1 MTLRWKGLASLAG
14 ALRPAVVLILF
25 ASVLFVVDGYL
36 DGVYP
41 GGSHGSL
48 EAYSGLG
55 WTSYLFAFANAIVAI
70 AIARGSE
77 RMLALRIG
85 LAAFF
90 IFERPV
96 SAIALGVKP
105 IESIAVH
112 LLTALVEAI
121 ILASTMRVWRLGHS
135 FSDNDMSLLALP
147 GTPAAAMA
155 GASAGGAIVESVEAI
170 PSRRRGPSFKLPRFG
185 RGRPAGSAAAD
196 TGSAEPAP
204 AVDRP
209 VVEPPKV
216 REPMATRVRTMSR
229 RMAWMLG
236 LLSLVLAGVLVTD
249 GAAAGIVP
257 GVSVDLASPEWLVY
271 VFALVLLVVAS
282 RAVHGGRFAIR
293 LLMVVALI
301 YFLERAFTPFALRIT
316 DPVSLALHLTGA
328 LVALALA
335 LASAAALRA
344 TSRKLKIESP
354 A

>member
-1 MTLRWKGLASLAG
+1 MAG
-14 ALRPAVVLILF
+14 ALRPAVLF
-25 ASVLFVVDGYL
+25 IFLASVLFLVDGYL

-41 GGSHGSL
+41 GGPHGSID
-48 EAYSGLG
+48 AYSGLG
-55 WTSYLFAFANAIVAI
+55 WTSYVFAIANAFVAI

-112 LLTALVEAI
+112 LLTALIEAI

-135 FSDNDMSLLALP
+135 FSESDMALLTL
-147 GTPAAAMA
+147 PAAPATAMA
-155 GASAGGAIVESVEAI
+155 GAGRPALSAAVDVL
-170 PSRRRGPSFKLPRFG
+170 PDPQRRGPSFKLPRFG
-185 RGRPAGSAAAD
+185 RRKVAVAPPEVAVD
-196 TGSAEPAP
+196 QPAP
-204 AVDRP
+204 EAA
-209 VVEPPKV
+209 PKV
-216 REPMATRVRTMSR
+216 REPMATRVRTISR
-229 RMAWMLG
+229 GMVWTLG
-236 LLSLVLAGVLVTD
+236 LLSLILAGTLVAD

-257 GVSVDLASPEWLVY
+257 GVTVDLASPEWLVY

-293 LLMVVALI
+293 LLMVVGLI
-301 YFLERAFTPFALRIT
+301 YFLERAFTPFALRIA
-316 DPVSLALHLTGA
+316 DPVSLGLHLLGA

-344 TSRKLKIESP
+344 SSRTLQPPSP